1 MARGKPAWRELEFHP
16 VTADRW
22 RDLVTLFEG
31 HGNPGYCW
39 CTLWRLPSQRYTQLK
54 SAGRKR
60 AMHARVKAGVP
71 VGVLAYRD
79 GEPAGWCSIAPRET
93 YERLERSKTLK
104 RIDDEQV
111 WSVVCFFVK
120 RSERGQGLPVRL
132 LRAAVEY
139 AISQGARVVEGYP
152 VEPGRSYRFMGSP
165 AVFEQS
171 GFRVAARAENGRA
184 IVRYVIGE

>member
-1 MARGKPAWRELEFHP
+1 MARGRAAGGDFEFHP

-22 RDLVTLFEG
+22 RDLATLFQG

-39 CTLWRLPSQRYTQLK
+39 CTFWRLPSRRYAQLK
-54 SAGRKR
+54 ATGRKR
-60 AMHARVKAGVP
+60 AMHARVKAGTP
-71 VGVLAYRD
+71 VGILAYRD
-79 GEPAGWCSIAPRET
+79 GEPVGWCSIAPRET

-120 RSERGQGLPVRL
+120 RSERGQGLAVSL

-139 AISQGARVVEGYP
+139 AASQGARVVEGYP
-152 VEPGRSYRFMGSP
+152 VESGQSYRFMGSP
-165 AVFEQS
+165 AVFEQA
-171 GFRVAARAENGRA
+171 GFRVAAVADNGRR
-184 IVRYVIGE
+184 IVRYSV